1 MGICLTGIV
10 IKVLSESFMSRNWLR
25 HARFT
30 SPQVRGQYRGGGG
43 AGARDSSGE
52 PPQGRPVLDC
62 EGPRPGREPGCGGWP
77 GS

>member
-1 MGICLTGIV
+1 MLVLLRLKSAGNTGV
-10 IKVLSESFMSRNWLR
+10 
-25 HARFT
+25 
-30 SPQVRGQYRGGGG
+30 GGG